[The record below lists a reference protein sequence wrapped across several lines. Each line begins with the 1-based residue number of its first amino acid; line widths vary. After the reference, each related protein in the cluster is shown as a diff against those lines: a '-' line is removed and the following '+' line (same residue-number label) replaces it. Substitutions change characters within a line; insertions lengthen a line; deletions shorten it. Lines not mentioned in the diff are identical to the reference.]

1 MEVVTRDDPEEEYGI
16 LPGDANRTAVGKIV
30 AMDNQHAGPVLRSF
44 GKEFDFMIVEKGDHG
59 RKDGSGQGPVLAH
72 FMDWYQDR
80 DSKDQICFVEEGVEY
95 LRFSPE
101 TQTISYPESAIEASS
116 IV

>member
-59 RKDGSGQGPVLAH
+59 RKGIMGERGSWEKGWIWARTGFGAFHGLVSGPG
-72 FMDWYQDR
+72 F
-80 DSKDQICFVEEGVEY
+80 
-95 LRFSPE
+95 
-101 TQTISYPESAIEASS
+101 
-116 IV
+116 

>member
-59 RKDGSGQGPVLAH
+59 RKGIMGER
-72 FMDWYQDR
+72 MDLGKDR
-80 DSKDQICFVEEGVEY
+80 FWRISWTGIRTGI
-95 LRFSPE
+95 LRIRFALPKRGLN
-101 TQTISYPESAIEASS
+101 T
-116 IV
+116 